1 MGKAPLMT
9 MDTTVRTTA
18 ILEVGLGDHAAF
30 TESRAMTE
38 TLMTETLMTETTAT
52 FHLEGRSEE
61 PYRAGLNP
69 THTWTDPAGDY
80 SVTLATMPADRV
92 AR

>member
-30 TESRAMTE
+30 TESRA
-38 TLMTETLMTETTAT
+38 MTETLMTETTAT